1 MKNLLTVSGKMLS
14 KIVTGTALCVVGT
27 LGTVSVSSAESI
39 LLAQRN
45 YCPQGQEMYVA
56 AETNGFFINICGSG
70 GSAITYVGVSKSDG
84 NSISLPI
91 SSAENGQ
98 FVADNGN
105 VRYSLDGTKL
115 VVTQGNRTLV
125 SQYVT
130 AWY

>member
-1 MKNLLTVSGKMLS
+1 MLS

-27 LGTVSVSSAESI
+27 LSAFSPSSAESI

-56 AETNGFFINICGSG
+56 AETSSFFINICGSG
-70 GSAITYVGVSKSDG
+70 GRATTYVGVSKSDS

-91 SSAENGQ
+91 SSSENGQ
-98 FVADNGN
+98 YVAYNGN

-125 SQYVT
+125 SQYIT